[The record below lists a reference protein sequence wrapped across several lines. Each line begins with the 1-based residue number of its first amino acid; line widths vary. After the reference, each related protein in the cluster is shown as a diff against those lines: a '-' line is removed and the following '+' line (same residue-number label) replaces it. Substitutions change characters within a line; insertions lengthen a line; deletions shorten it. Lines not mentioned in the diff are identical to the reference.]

1 MKYNKIL
8 QGNTLQVLKT
18 LGTDSID
25 LTVTSPPYNKKE
37 INKGWLAKNIKYD
50 GCSDVMSE
58 TKYQENQIEV
68 LNELFRIT
76 KPSGSMFY
84 NHKIRWDKGKMIH
97 PMEWL
102 VKSNWLV
109 RQEIVWD
116 RMTATNIRG
125 WRFWQVEERIYW
137 LYKPIGNNLIGTE
150 LQSKHALLTSV
161 WRFPAERQD
170 PKSNSRHPAPFP
182 ITLPARIITSI
193 LNEQPGIVLD
203 PYCGS
208 GTSLLAG
215 SLLGKEYLGIDISN
229 EYIQYARKRLSHP
242 PKSDIL
248 KVQDELDKHLVKK
261 TFKQRKLDGEWKNPI
276 RGKRSIT
283 IVPET

>member
-1 MKYNKIL
+1 MKYNNKII
-8 QGNTLQVLKT
+8 QGDTLKILKT
-18 LGTDSID
+18 LDTGSID
-25 LTVTSPPYNKKE
+25 LIITSPPYNKKE
-37 INKGWLAKNIKYD
+37 VNKGWLAKNVKYNA
-50 GCSDVMSE
+50 CSDSIPE
-58 TKYQENQIEV
+58 PKYQDNQIEV
-68 LNELFRIT
+68 LNELFRVT
-76 KPSGSMFY
+76 KDGGSMFY

-116 RMTATNIRG
+116 RMTASNIRG

-137 LYKPIGNNLIGTE
+137 LYKPKGKNLIGTE
-150 LQSKHALLTSV
+150 LQSKHALLTSI

-182 ITLPARIITSI
+182 ITLPARIISSI
-193 LNEQPGIVLD
+193 LNDDKGIILD
-203 PYCGS
+203 PYAGS
-208 GTSLLAG
+208 GTSLLAAR
-215 SLLGKEYLGIDISN
+215 LLGKDYLGIEISD
-229 EYIQYARKRLSHP
+229 EYIQHSKERLSQP

-248 KVQDELDKHLVKK
+248 KVQDELSKHVVKK

-276 RGKRSIT
+276 RGRKL
-283 IVPET
+283 